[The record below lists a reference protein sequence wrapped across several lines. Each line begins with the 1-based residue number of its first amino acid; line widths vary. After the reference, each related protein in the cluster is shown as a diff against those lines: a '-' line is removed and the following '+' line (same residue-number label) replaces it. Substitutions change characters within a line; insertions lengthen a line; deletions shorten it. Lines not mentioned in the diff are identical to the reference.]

1 MLKGESMKVLLA
13 VDGSPCSDMA
23 IGEVARLCL
32 SAGTVV
38 LVVSADAPADPAL
51 IRGVTTA
58 YDDIVRQQRAE
69 VSRRLN
75 VAVSTLQRLAPH
87 LTVLPKLLEGNPK
100 DAIVGEA
107 EHWGA
112 DLIVVG
118 SHGYG
123 PIRRFFLGSVSL
135 FVAHNAPCSVLIAR
149 CQPTNCPTPAAAA
162 PTA

>member
-1 MLKGESMKVLLA
+1 MKILLA
-13 VDGSPCSDMA
+13 VDGSQCSDMA

-32 SAGTVV
+32 PAGAVV
-38 LVVSADAPADPAL
+38 LVVSVDAPADPSL
-51 IRGVTTA
+51 LKGVTTA
-58 YDDIVRQQRAE
+58 YDDLVRQQRAE
-69 VSRRLN
+69 VARRLN
-75 VAVSTLQRLAPH
+75 IAVSTLQRLAPK

-100 DAIVGEA
+100 DAIVSEA

-135 FVAHNAPCSVLIAR
+135 FVSHNAPCSVLIAR
-149 CQPTNCPTPAAAA
+149 CQPTNCPIPAGAA

>member
-1 MLKGESMKVLLA
+1 MKILLA

-23 IGEVARLCL
+23 ICEVARLCL
-32 SAGTVV
+32 PVGTVV
-38 LVVSADAPADPAL
+38 LVVSVDAPADPSL
-51 IRGVTTA
+51 LKGVTTA
-58 YDDIVRQQRAE
+58 YDDLVKQQRAE

-75 VAVSTLQRLAPH
+75 VAVSTLQRQAPE

-100 DAIVGEA
+100 DALVSEA
-107 EHWGA
+107 ERWGA

-149 CQPTNCPTPAAAA
+149 CQPTNCPTPSSAA
-162 PTA
+162 PTV